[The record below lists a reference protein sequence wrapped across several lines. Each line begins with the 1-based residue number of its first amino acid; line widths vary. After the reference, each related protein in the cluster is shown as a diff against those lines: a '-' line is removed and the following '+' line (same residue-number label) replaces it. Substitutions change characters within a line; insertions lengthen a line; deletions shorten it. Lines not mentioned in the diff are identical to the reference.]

1 MSNPWLKRN
10 PFMSMWLSW
19 ANWMIGTMR
28 GQASAQARR
37 QFNTALTKATNENL
51 KALLGGT
58 APAVTKAKPK
68 RRR

>member
-1 MSNPWLKRN
+1 MSNPWLKNN

-19 ANWMIGTMR
+19 ANWMAGTMR
-28 GQASAQARR
+28 GHATAQAKR
-37 QFNTALTKATNENL
+37 QISAAVTKATNDNM

-58 APAVTKAKPK
+58 APASPKAKPK